1 MSIESIF
8 LTLRGLFVRC
18 ISNLPS
24 ATDKKLCFTLWQ
36 LKLCRKSNDKPV
48 YSKFQ
53 IVSLVDFDINIS
65 VAWSHVVNTGSVL
78 YALFTLR
85 SSPFI
90 TAWTPDDF
98 ICLDGGCGSGSFCC
112 NAACSSTP
120 RHIQLPT
127 GIFTGSSCSSTLPL
141 GTHPSIRDRVLH
153 VLTPLHRG
161 VCYQSS
167 YILGYKVC
175 SLVINWA
182 FKV

>member
-78 YALFTLR
+78 YAL
-85 SSPFI
+85 
-90 TAWTPDDF
+90 
-98 ICLDGGCGSGSFCC
+98 
-112 NAACSSTP
+112 
-120 RHIQLPT
+120 LPYDHHH
-127 GIFTGSSCSSTLPL
+127 L
-141 GTHPSIRDRVLH
+141 
-153 VLTPLHRG
+153 
-161 VCYQSS
+161 
-167 YILGYKVC
+167 
-175 SLVINWA
+175 
-182 FKV
+182 